1 MLLLLGACTPP
12 PAESPEPAAPASVAI
27 TSHAD
32 GDVIFGLR
40 DVTVVASLTD
50 AELDA
55 VITAEH
61 NGVEVSVTRSDD
73 TISVPLSLADH
84 ANSLT
89 ITVANPDQDAP
100 ATAALNLDY
109 PFVSFTDG
117 QEATLVIGQP
127 DFTTITEAATD
138 KEFDGLY
145 GRPLLVND
153 ILYLPDYS
161 LDRVLGYDGVPTTNG
176 AAADFVL
183 GKVDFDDSASPTSPA
198 GFGGPQTVT
207 TDGERLFVTDYS
219 KARILIY
226 NTLPTTSG
234 AAADHV
240 IGQADFTSEVVGCS
254 ATRFEDP
261 ESAIVANGKLI
272 VADGGNNRVLIW
284 NTVPTVL
291 DTPADL
297 VLGQNSMDTC
307 AHNDDD
313 QDGSS
318 DAQTSNRTLDWPTD
332 VWSDGERLVVTDDG
346 NSRVLIWTSFP
357 TSNFTPADLVLGQ
370 PDFSSASYNSGPSG
384 LDSPYMLHSN
394 GNQLFVADSDNH
406 RVLIWNE
413 FPTENGQ
420 AADVVLGQADMTADT
435 EDAGGSVSA
444 AGLDTPN
451 GVYVHGN
458 RLFIADYGNDRYLVF
473 EGANP

>member
-1 MLLLLGACTPP
+1 M
-12 PAESPEPAAPASVAI
+12 AI

-32 GDVIFGLR
+32 GDVIFGSR
-40 DVTVVASLTD
+40 NVTVVASLAD
-50 AELDA
+50 AEAEA

-61 NGVEVSVTRSDD
+61 NGVEVSATRSDD

-100 ATAALNLDY
+100 GSATLGLDY
-109 PFVSFTDG
+109 PFLSLTNG
-117 QEATLVIGQP
+117 QEAMLVIGQP
-127 DFTTITEAATD
+127 DFTTTTEAATD

-161 LDRVLGYDGVPTTNG
+161 LNRVLGYNGVPTTNG

-183 GKVDFDDSASPTSPA
+183 GKVDFDDTVSTTSATA
-198 GFGGPQTVT
+198 FGGPQTVT

-219 KARILIY
+219 KERILVY
-226 NTLPTTSG
+226 NSLPTTSG

-240 IGQADFTSEVVGCS
+240 IGQADFTSTDSGCS
-254 ATRFEDP
+254 STRFSDP

-272 VADGGNNRVLIW
+272 LADGDNNRVLIW

-297 VLGQNSMDTC
+297 VLGQDSMDTC
-307 AHNDDD
+307 VTNDDD

-318 DAQTSNRTLDWPTD
+318 DAQPSNRTLDWPTD
-332 VWSDGERLVVTDDG
+332 VWSDGERLVVSDDG

-370 PDFSSASYNSGPSG
+370 ADFTTGAYTSGPSG
-384 LDSPYMLHSN
+384 LDSPYMIHSN

-413 FPTENGQ
+413 FPTENSQ
-420 AADVVLGQADMTADT
+420 AADVVLGQVDMTASS
-435 EDAGGSVSA
+435 EDAGGTVSA
-444 AGLDTPN
+444 TGLATPN
-451 GVYVHGN
+451 GVFVHGN
-458 RLFIADYGNDRYLVF
+458 QLFVADYGNDRYLVF